1 MFDRLTIIYLLFLCS
16 KSCTQE
22 AFVLLVLSLLST
34 IFLINYDWHFWIIY
48 FEPFKKNQTKFLLS
62 HPVHTK
68 QNLSLIL
75 QHCIKEKKNTKL
87 PLYRKGRTC
96 CGGET
101 LFLRDP
107 LFVASWAE
115 LSAEGNKKSVCVC
128 NIRSGNSWSTK
139 NTQKW
144 VVLPVWVEMCVCASR

>member
-68 QNLSLIL
+68 QSLSLLL
-75 QHCIKEKKNTKL
+75 QHCIKGKKKTQNYPSIGKGG
-87 PLYRKGRTC
+87 PAAGVKHYFYEILY
-96 CGGET
+96 
-101 LFLRDP
+101 L
-107 LFVASWAE
+107 VASWAE
-115 LSAEGNKKSVCVC
+115 LSAEGNKKSICVC

-144 VVLPVWVEMCVCASR
+144 VVLPVWVEMCVCK